1 MALTDAKIKAA
12 KLENGKKVQKLA
24 DSEGLYLLLNKSGKY
39 WRFKYRIAGKEK
51 ALSIGVYPQ
60 VTLKQARDAR
70 NKAKAKIKNG
80 IDPSQAKQAE
90 KRKQFNTIQATTF
103 KGVAYEWIEKQA
115 PTWATSTHKSTV
127 ARLER
132 HILPFIGSLPIKEIE
147 AIDVLS
153 VARRIEEKGN
163 IELAHRIKRMCGQ
176 VLRYAVAT
184 CRIKSDPSRDLQG
197 ALAPVVT
204 KHRACIKDPKQAGQ
218 LMRAIQGFTGTHI
231 TACALRLS
239 PYLFLR
245 PGELRKLEWCFIDF
259 EAMQIVIPAEN
270 MKMKQKHVVPL
281 AKQAMVTLKDVQ
293 ALTGQGKYVFHGARA
308 TSRPMSENTIN
319 ACLQRLGYSTTH
331 DHCAHGF
338 RGMAATLLYELGYRS
353 DLVERQLAHSE
364 RNQVKAAYNHA
375 EYLDERKAMMQQ
387 WADYLDGLRDGATV
401 VPIHRAKA

>member
-1 MALTDAKIKAA
+1 VKLTDSRVKTA
-12 KLENGKKVQKLA
+12 KLEDGKTMLKLP
-24 DSEGLYLLLNKSGKY
+24 DGGGLYLLVNKSGKY
-39 WRFKYRIAGKEK
+39 WRFDYRFADKRK
-51 ALSIGVYPQ
+51 TFSIGVYPSIS
-60 VTLKQARDAR
+60 LKQARKELT
-70 NKAKAKIKNG
+70 KAKELLAQN
-80 IDPSQAKQAE
+80 IDPNQSKQAE
-90 KRKQFNTIQATTF
+90 KRKQFNNSQADTF
-103 KGVAYEWIEKQA
+103 KSVAYEWIEKQA
-115 PTWATSTHKSTV
+115 PTWAASTHKSTV

-132 HILPFIGSLPIKEIE
+132 HILPYLGTLPIREIE

-153 VARRIEEKGN
+153 VARRVEEKGN

-176 VLRYAVAT
+176 ILRYAVAT

-204 KHRACIKDPKQAGQ
+204 KHRACIKDPKQAGE

-239 PYLFLR
+239 PYVFLR
-245 PGELRKLEWCFIDF
+245 PKELRTLEWQFIDF
-259 EAMQIVIPAEN
+259 EKEQITIPAEN
-270 MKMKQKHVVPL
+270 MKMKQKHIVPL
-281 AKQAMVTLKDVQ
+281 AKQAVAILKDVQ

-338 RGMAATLLYELGYRS
+338 RGMASTLLYELGYRS

-375 EYLDERKAMMQQ
+375 EHLDERKAMMQQ
-387 WADYLDGLRDGATV
+387 WADYLDGLRDGAQI
-401 VPIHRAKA
+401 VPIYRAKV

>member
-1 MALTDAKIKAA
+1 MALTDPKIKAA
-12 KLENGKKVQKLA
+12 KLEVGKKQLKLA
-24 DSEGLYLLLNKSGKY
+24 DKDGLYLLINKSGKY
-39 WRFKYRIAGKEK
+39 WRYKYRFAGKEK
-51 ALSIGVYPQ
+51 TFSIGVYPH
-60 VTLKQARDAR
+60 VTLKQAR
-70 NKAKAKIKNG
+70 AKREEAKKLLEKNT
-80 IDPSQAKQAE
+80 DPNQVKQAA
-90 KRKQFNTIQATTF
+90 KRKQYNDSLADTF

-115 PTWATSTHKSTV
+115 PSWAASTHKSTV

-132 HILPFIGSLPIKEIE
+132 HILPYLGTLPIREIE

-153 VARRIEEKGN
+153 VARRVEAKGN

-176 VLRYAVAT
+176 ILRYAVAT

-204 KHRACIKDPKQAGQ
+204 KHRACIKDPKQAGE

-239 PYLFLR
+239 PYVFLR
-245 PGELRKLEWCFIDF
+245 PKELRTLEWQFIDF
-259 EAMQIVIPAEN
+259 EKEQITIPAEN
-270 MKMKQKHVVPL
+270 MKMKQKHIVPL
-281 AKQAMVTLKDVQ
+281 SKQAIAILKDVQ

-338 RGMAATLLYELGYRS
+338 RGMASTLLYELGYRS

-375 EYLDERKAMMQQ
+375 EHLDERKAMMQQ
-387 WADYLDGLRDGATV
+387 WADYLDGLRDGAQV
-401 VPIHRAKA
+401 VPIHRRQA